1 MNGVS
6 TAESK
11 AVVTFPPD
19 AEAASLARR
28 FVADTLVGAAAESL
42 SDIAVLL
49 VSELVTN
56 AVVHAGSDVEVAVR
70 LLPDSVRIEVVDRAP
85 ADLLR
90 PSTPAQDSES
100 GRGLMLVETLAS
112 AWGVEPLETGK
123 AVWFE
128 VPRLDRAEPIA

>member
-1 MNGVS
+1 
-6 TAESK
+6 
-11 AVVTFPPD
+11 
-19 AEAASLARR
+19 
-28 FVADTLVGAAAESL
+28 
-42 SDIAVLL
+42 
-49 VSELVTN
+49 VSELATN

-85 ADLLR
+85 ADILR
-90 PSTPAQDSES
+90 PSTPPQDSES